1 MADILE
7 RIVAERRRD
16 LARLGP
22 TFGSSVPARR
32 IRPPAPF
39 LAEPGAILEIKR
51 ASPSRGDIAPDLNPA
66 TLAGAYGAAG
76 ARNVSVLTERRF
88 FKGGLEDL
96 AAASAAEPELSFL
109 RKDFLLEEDE
119 IDVSYRAGADAV
131 LLIARILDEDRLRR
145 MAAACRSFGMM
156 PFIEVRE
163 PEDYAKLYAA
173 AADGPVLSGVNARD
187 LATFSIDP
195 LVPAA
200 ALSRLPGRSVYESGI
215 DSPGAAAYARR
226 LGFEGILVGE
236 AAAKD
241 PVRAAEV
248 VAGFRNARPDRAGA
262 FWRRVA
268 ERREALAA
276 SGSRRPL
283 VKICGL
289 ARTADALA
297 AAVLGADLLGFVFA
311 ESPRAADAATVRA
324 ARLALGSPAAGAGLA
339 GPPLFVGVVTE
350 LDFPRAQAALS
361 LAREGVLDALQWHGE
376 GGPGALAAL
385 DDALDG
391 ACGRY
396 AAVRVGNV
404 QDIAAAELLRRS
416 GEPRVLADARVAGAA
431 GGTGTAIAGDLAR
444 PLAAAGGLWLAGGL
458 GAGTVGPALKAYAPE
473 LVDASSGLES
483 EKGKKDHGLM
493 AAYFKEIHDYAR

>member
-1 MADILE
+1 VADILE

-200 ALSRLPGRSVYESGI
+200 ASPGFRGVGVRI
-215 DSPGAAAYARR
+215 GNRSPGAAAYARR

-324 ARLALGSPAAGAGLA
+324 ARLASVPGGWSGLA
-339 GPPLFVGVVTE
+339 GPPY
-350 LDFPRAQAALS
+350 LS
-361 LAREGVLDALQWHGE
+361 
-376 GGPGALAAL
+376 
-385 DDALDG
+385 
-391 ACGRY
+391 
-396 AAVRVGNV
+396 
-404 QDIAAAELLRRS
+404 
-416 GEPRVLADARVAGAA
+416 
-431 GGTGTAIAGDLAR
+431 
-444 PLAAAGGLWLAGGL
+444 
-458 GAGTVGPALKAYAPE
+458 
-473 LVDASSGLES
+473 ASSPN
-483 EKGKKDHGLM
+483 
-493 AAYFKEIHDYAR
+493 